1 MLALLAIW
9 TASVRVF
16 VVVELVQF
24 NVDGASVSDM
34 VFLKVTTTTNVF
46 ADAVTVRFVVSRRAV
61 LLLAKVEAV
70 VNSLSTRAIA
80 ARAGAASNR
89 NATST
94 PNSVAVVIL
103 SPLSIS
109 GDACLQAA
117 RQRKSLRKN
126 NLSPRYDPCRRWQS
140 LDPTTIHW
148 GQARDSLDLRLWCA
162 S

>member
-1 MLALLAIW
+1 MVALLAIW

-16 VVVELVQF
+16 AVVALVQF

-34 VFLKVTTTTNVF
+34 VFLKVTTTINVF
-46 ADAVTVRFVVSRRAV
+46 ADAETVRFVVSRRAV

-70 VNSLSTRAIA
+70 ISSLSTRAIA

-103 SPLSIS
+103 SLLWIS
-109 GDACLQAA
+109 GHSCLLAA
-117 RQRKSLRKN
+117 RQRRPPRKD
-126 NLSPRYDPCRRWQS
+126 NLSLRYDPCRRWQS